1 MPKVSIIVP
10 VYNVARYVEQ
20 CARSLFEQTFEDI
33 EYVFVDDCTP
43 DNSMEI
49 ISKVASEYPS
59 RTDRVKIVRHNS
71 NMGLPAARKSGLEA
85 SSGDYIYNCD
95 SDDWIE
101 KETVEKCYTAAV
113 SENAD
118 IVRFLFCREKDGV
131 STPCIA
137 TTNEMYGK
145 EKIMSSLLTGRYDLS
160 SLCDKLIRR
169 KLFVENDICFPKQN
183 MYEDF
188 ALVAQLFYY
197 SNKVYF
203 LNECLYHYRYNTSSI
218 YIDAVAK
225 KDSDTIS
232 QIASNISLMDVFLKE
247 KGLTDLR
254 KELNGFKYRLK
265 RKFIY
270 PNLPSLPYW
279 KLYITVFPEIFW
291 TVFSDKSLP
300 VLDRVKYYLT
310 VLGIWPAPYILIRHL
325 KEKYVKE

>member
-71 NMGLPAARKSGLEA
+71 NMGLPTARKSGLES
-85 SSGDYIYNCD
+85 SSGDFIYNCD

-101 KETVEKCYTAAV
+101 KDTIEKCYTAAV

-118 IVRFLFCREKDGV
+118 IVRFLFSWEWDGV
-131 STPCIA
+131 SIPCA
-137 TTNEMYGK
+137 TTTPEMYDK
-145 EKIMSSLLTGRYDLS
+145 DQIISRLITTRYDLT
-160 SLCDKLIRR
+160 SLCDKLINRR
-169 KLFVENDICFPKQN
+169 LFIENDICFPKQN
-183 MYEDF
+183 MHEDF

-197 SNKVYF
+197 SNKIYF
-203 LNECLYHYRYNTSSI
+203 LNESFYHYRYNTSSI
-218 YIDAVAK
+218 YTDAVAR
-225 KDSDTIS
+225 KDFNTIS
-232 QIASNISLMDVFLKE
+232 QIVSNISLVDDFLKK
-247 KGLTDLR
+247 KGLIDLR
-254 KELNGFKYRLK
+254 KELNGFKYKLK

-300 VLDRVKYYLT
+300 VVDRVKYYLT
-310 VLGIWPAPYILIRHL
+310 VLGIWPAPYILVQHL
-325 KEKYVKE
+325 KKRINGR